1 MEQSQITKI
10 LAYFL
15 VGFCGFL
22 LCCLLVDYLPYLI
35 VVTGFIWGLYLIKS
49 KK

>member
-15 VGFCGFL
+15 VGFCGL
-22 LCCLLVDYLPYLI
+22 LTLSDSRDRVYLGI
-35 VVTGFIWGLYLIKS
+35 IFN